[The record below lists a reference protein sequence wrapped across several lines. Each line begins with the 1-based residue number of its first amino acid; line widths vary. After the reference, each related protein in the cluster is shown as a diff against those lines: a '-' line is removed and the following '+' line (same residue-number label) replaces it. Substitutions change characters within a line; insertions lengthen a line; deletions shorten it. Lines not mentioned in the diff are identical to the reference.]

1 MSDLYQIRRQLERM
15 EQRLEAL
22 ERRANLSPHRPVT
35 SSGGRMKEI
44 TADDRAALE
53 EMTLKEGA
61 FCRTTGAIKRAYRY
75 LADTLVCYTH
85 FESS

>member
-1 MSDLYQIRRQLERM
+1 MSDLYQIRRQLERI

-35 SSGGRMKEI
+35 SAGGSREV
-44 TADDRAALE
+44 TAATRADLEAL
-53 EMTLKEGA
+53 TLKEGGWY
-61 FCRTTGAIKRAYRY
+61 RTTGTVKRAYRY
-75 LADTLVCYTH
+75 LEDLLICYTH